1 VIGEQLLFPPPKKE
15 ADPDDDVDDKSL
27 VVGSVICGN
36 LVEAKKAEVTV
47 PRIDKDGRKAE
58 PKREKVVVAEDKD
71 YTDPRD
77 WLPPSQHKD
86 ETPEHFAKRF
96 KKWDDLRKHIMKRKG
111 LKPQDGKKAVGK
123 LGAGAKKGDGPNCQF
138 CQHPMRHQWQAY
150 GQGRGAQ
157 ACGCFDVEDVYLY
170 ESVAA
175 ELCQGEVA
183 PHSSEILQLTT
194 NNMNTKQL
202 VQAIISLLHSVPL
215 EDLPRV
221 ISKIQKAAA
230 TRLNEFVE
238 AQPVHGQDAIGMLGA
253 GASKGDGPLTRAQ
266 RARRAAARRGAAP
279 VAAPAPQQRLV
290 RRRARRARVRANR
303 RQRGGAQGPE
313 FLGPSGPGFPNLA
326 GKGVTRNMTT
336 NRRER
341 REVNDEYIAEVTVA
355 SEPAFNNVVYS
366 VNPGQANTFP
376 WLSRIAQNFEKYRFE
391 YLEFYYK
398 REVSEYATA
407 GQSGKVIF
415 SFDTDASDPAPTT
428 KQQMED
434 TDPHVDALP
443 SENMT
448 LVVPTNM
455 LHGSTDALYVRSGAL
470 PANTDIKTYDVGNL
484 NVATTGITSNVAVG
498 ELHVRYVCVLSV
510 PVLEG
515 VGASNA
521 MGAMITTTGTTAS
534 PLLAGVATGAITIS
548 QSLTTVTFTGLAVG
562 SEYGV
567 IYSASGGVASSNTA
581 AWSAWS
587 GATLKTN
594 LTYASATGGIAFVT
608 ITATAAIASATMTI
622 AGTPNAGTES
632 CFIFLISPAL
642 SV

>member
-1 VIGEQLLFPPPKKE
+1 MPI
-15 ADPDDDVDDKSL
+15 
-27 VVGSVICGN
+27 
-36 LVEAKKAEVTV
+36 
-47 PRIDKDGRKAE
+47 
-58 PKREKVVVAEDKD
+58 
-71 YTDPRD
+71 
-77 WLPPSQHKD
+77 W
-86 ETPEHFAKRF
+86 
-96 KKWDDLRKHIMKRKG
+96 
-111 LKPQDGKKAVGK
+111 
-123 LGAGAKKGDGPNCQF
+123 
-138 CQHPMRHQWQAY
+138 
-150 GQGRGAQ
+150 
-157 ACGCFDVEDVYLY
+157 
-170 ESVAA
+170 ES
-175 ELCQGEVA
+175 
-183 PHSSEILQLTT
+183 
-194 NNMNTKQL
+194 
-202 VQAIISLLHSVPL
+202 
-215 EDLPRV
+215 
-221 ISKIQKAAA
+221 
-230 TRLNEFVE
+230 
-238 AQPVHGQDAIGMLGA
+238 
-253 GASKGDGPLTRAQ
+253 
-266 RARRAAARRGAAP
+266 
-279 VAAPAPQQRLV
+279 
-290 RRRARRARVRANR
+290 
-303 RQRGGAQGPE
+303 
-313 FLGPSGPGFPNLA
+313 
-326 GKGVTRNMTT
+326 
-336 NRRER
+336 
-341 REVNDEYIAEVTVA
+341 EYIAEIQPTA
-355 SEPAFNNVVYS
+355 APGFSLQQFP
-366 VNPGQANTFP
+366 VNPGQAATFP
-376 WLSRIAQNFEKYRFE
+376 WLANIAKNFEKYDFE
-391 YLEFYYK
+391 FLDFVYK
-398 REVSEYATA
+398 REVSEFATN
-407 GQSGKVIF
+407 GQTGKVIM
-415 SFDTDASDPAPTT
+415 SFDSDATDPPPTT

-448 LVVPTNM
+448 LVVPASM